1 MTPVLPVPFLH
12 TAWLLVAAGGAWASA
27 TLLPAMRARWVI
39 GAAIGAGLASALA
52 ACGYIPWLGHL
63 HLALYGLCM
72 LGAFLIAYVL
82 LSWRCELVGVPE
94 RTLQMLMLVAMVAGL
109 AGARARYVWE
119 RPHEFTVDHAGHA
132 LPFAQVL
139 GGMVDFDSGGMVWY
153 GGLTLATIAVALV
166 AWREGLR
173 LFALAD
179 IVAPALLAGL
189 AVGRIGCFLNGC
201 CYGPSAR
208 CRGRCRA
215 PALARPQA
223 RPRPWCTRP
232 SSTRPWCAGSS
243 PPLWWYWRRRRV
255 DGVVTCLGVI
265 AYGIW
270 RFVNEGLRG
279 DDRIPSNWLGFAV
292 PGTIDKSHTF
302 SLPLDTS
309 QVTSIQLIVG
319 ALVFAVVVA
328 WYRARHPAAA
338 MAARA
343 VPGSIHAP
351 TPPPVQRLP
360 RAQWRPGSSQPG
372 RIDSARLTLSSASPE
387 EALQP
392 RARD

>member
-1 MTPVLPVPFLH
+1 VTPVLPVPFLH
-12 TAWLLVAAGGAWASA
+12 TAWLLAAGGGTWAALS
-27 TLLPAMRARWVI
+27 LLPAMRARWLI
-39 GAAIGAGLASALA
+39 GAAIGIGLATALSV
-52 ACGYIPWLGHL
+52 GGVIPWRGQL

-72 LGAFLIAYVL
+72 LGSFLIAYVL
-82 LSWRCELVGVPE
+82 LSRRCEAIGVPE
-94 RTLQMLMLVAMVAGL
+94 RALQTLMLVAMVAGL

-119 RPHEFTVDHAGHA
+119 RPQEFTVDRAGHA

-153 GGLTLATIAVALV
+153 GGLSLATIAVALV
-166 AWREGLR
+166 AWRKGFR

-201 CYGPSAR
+201 CYGR
-208 CRGRCRA
+208 VCD
-215 PALARPQA
+215 L
-223 RPRPWCTRP
+223 PWAVPHPLFVGVGEHQVMVHPTQLYETLVC
-232 SSTRPWCAGSS
+232 SLIAAA
-243 PPLWWYWRRRRV
+243 LWWYWRRRRV
-255 DGVVTCLGVI
+255 DGVVTFLGVI

-279 DDRIPSNWLGFAV
+279 DDRIPSTWLGLPA
-292 PGTIDKSHTF
+292 PGSIDMTRVF

-319 ALVFAVVVA
+319 ALVAAVAVA
-328 WYRARHPAAA
+328 WYRARTPAAA
-338 MAARA
+338 QAAHA

-351 TPPPVQRLP
+351 VPAPATTPAAAADAAAPGVAVLP
-360 RAQWRPGSSQPG
+360 TRAH
-372 RIDSARLTLSSASPE
+372 
-387 EALQP
+387 
-392 RARD
+392 